1 MNKIFL
7 DANILIDL
15 IESRKLEETGVH
27 NLLKDIT
34 DAKIYVS
41 ALSIHIAFYVLHIK
55 AGSKTHQKAS
65 LLLEFL
71 NILPLTESIISRTNK
86 LKCHDYEDTQQYL
99 TALDE
104 GCDYI
109 LTRDKK
115 DFDKIKKIIPSN
127 MKIVSNVSKMK

>member
-1 MNKIFL
+1 MKKIFL

-15 IESRKLEETGVH
+15 IENRKLEETGVH

-41 ALSIHIAFYVLHIK
+41 ALSVHIAFYVLHIK

-86 LKCHDYEDTQQYL
+86 LKYYDFEDTLQYL

-109 LTRDKK
+109 FTRDKK
-115 DFDKIKKIIPSN
+115 HFSKIAKLIPSKTEIIHN
-127 MKIVSNVSKMK
+127 TSQIK